1 MSVCVN
7 LKIILTSDASKIG
20 NMRNIQKSC
29 CPVFCEPKTTGI
41 VITSKLPFD
50 VKRETMNYVSEETKK
65 LHYTGF
71 LCLRPHAESSC
82 FQVCFFL
89 EQL

>member
-1 MSVCVN
+1 MYVCVN

-29 CPVFCEPKTTGI
+29 CPVFCEPKTT

-50 VKRETMNYVSEETKK
+50 VKRETMNCVSEVTKK

-71 LCLRPHAESSC
+71 LCLRLHAESSC
-82 FQVCFFL
+82 FQVCFF
-89 EQL
+89 